1 MLKENPKE
9 MEFIEVADEAVAADP
24 PSPILFALGSTT
36 GLGSSN
42 ENVIYTF
49 TFTALGSTTGII

>member
-1 MLKENPKE
+1 MKLKYSLSGEVLKENPKE

-36 GLGSSN
+36 G
-42 ENVIYTF
+42 
-49 TFTALGSTTGII
+49 II